1 MFVSN
6 KVKYEMSGAKFSVR
20 RDNERYI
27 FTGDFSVDDENHAY
41 DVYNSHGNKVLSVS
55 WDEGYEITSNE
66 ISELV
71 SSTLNALGTT
81 LEL

>member
-1 MFVSN
+1 MLVSD

-27 FTGDFSVDDENHAY
+27 FTGDFSVDDVNHAY

-55 WDEGYEITSNE
+55 WDEDYEITSNE

-71 SSTLNALGTT
+71 SSTVNVLKLP
-81 LEL
+81 

>member
-1 MFVSN
+1 MLVSD

-20 RDNERYI
+20 RNGERYT
-27 FTGDFSVDDENHAY
+27 FTGDFSVDDVNHAY

-55 WDEGYEITSNE
+55 WDEGHEITSNE

-71 SSTLNALGTT
+71 SSTLNVLD
-81 LEL
+81 LP